1 MEKQILKVL
10 YWILSLTWGAILS
23 IPGLIGLC
31 ILGMTGCPIIKNGF
45 SFIVV
50 VGNNW
55 GGLNLGII
63 SFVEKSD
70 EEYFQSTRRHEF
82 GHSLQNIV
90 FGPLQ
95 LFIVAIPSVIRYWY
109 QTIRDIKRLPN
120 KPYDQAIF
128 EYTASKWGYW
138 AINKIEGT
146 NLEYKFKRQ

>member
-1 MEKQILKVL
+1 MKKQILKVL

-31 ILGMTGCPIIKNGF
+31 VLWAAGCPIIKNGF
-45 SFIVV
+45 SYIVV
-50 VGNNW
+50 VGNSW

-63 SFVEKSD
+63 SFIEKSD

-82 GHSLQNIV
+82 GHSLQNII

-109 QTIRDIKRLPN
+109 QTIRDVKGLPN
-120 KPYDQAIF
+120 KDYDAIWF
-128 EYTASKWGYW
+128 
-138 AINKIEGT
+138 EGT
-146 NLEYKFKRQ
+146 ATKYGTKVIDWIESN